1 MFVNSVSISN
11 NFLHSNS
18 LYQKRQVNTFS
29 KPHKT
34 DQVSFSGGLNP
45 EMLKNQ
51 LRILLTQDIWAEKLS
66 VKMPETRLEKEV
78 LLEVL
83 QNRLKLDRF
92 ARLSNE
98 RATIKG
104 DISYLNDLLEKD
116 PLNPNIPKLRQ
127 ELVRRGNI
135 ESVLKT
141 LDKQIDMEGKKNKP
155 ALDYFK
161 NIEKIEEEYIDKRL
175 VRFPQM
181 EKFWFKIKR
190 NNINKNGQYS
200 TKELIDIIAEDKAP
214 VAVSKNIAK
223 PLSKKDL
230 MVKAEKE
237 YEQYLRENIDI
248 YESRMNH
255 NDDARNGRKFV
266 QELNMATIKKYPGI
280 EKSLQKMYESVESR
294 YSHKI
299 NRLVDIDIYP
309 IGEIWNDMRLV
320 ETDMKKVI
328 KDIVFIKQQLKT
340 CPDNK
345 VFNETLKAWEKTL
358 EELKQDWIKGMKYSL
373 KYEDM
378 NRQRFSDAGR
388 LSEYE
393 YLAGENK
400 TIKKHKAAL
409 ELYRKN
415 NDNIPDESW
424 ANILS

>member
-1 MFVNSVSISN
+1 MFVNSVSIAQD
-11 NFLHSNS
+11 S
-18 LYQKRQVNTFS
+18 LYSKGISSKRQVNTFS
-29 KPHKT
+29 KPYKA
-34 DQVSFSGGLNP
+34 DQVSFSGLKP
-45 EMLKNQ
+45 EVLKNQ
-51 LRILLTQDIWAEKLS
+51 LRIFLTQDIWANRLN
-66 VKMPETRLEKEV
+66 VKMPETPIEKEV
-78 LLEVL
+78 ILEVL

-127 ELVRRGNI
+127 ELIRRGNI
-135 ESVLKT
+135 DSVLKT
-141 LDKQIDMEGKKNKP
+141 LDKQIDLEEKKNKS

-161 NIEKIEEEYIDKRL
+161 NIEKIEEEYINKRL
-175 VRFPQM
+175 MKPQKM
-181 EKFWFKIKR
+181 EKFWYKVKG

-200 TKELIDIIAEDKAP
+200 TKELIDIISNEKAP
-214 VAVSKNIAK
+214 IEASKTVLK

-230 MVKAEKE
+230 MVKVEKD

-248 YESRMNH
+248 YERRLNH
-255 NDDARNGRKFV
+255 HDDARKGRKFV
-266 QELNMATIKKYPGI
+266 QDLNMVSIKKYPGI
-280 EKSLQKMYESVESR
+280 EKPLQKIYESVESR
-294 YSHKI
+294 YAYKI
-299 NRLVDIDIYP
+299 DRLVDIDIYP
-309 IGEIWNDMRLV
+309 IGEIWNDMHLV
-320 ETDMKKVI
+320 EKDMKKVF
-328 KDIVFIKQQLKT
+328 KDITYIKEQLKT
-340 CPDNK
+340 SPDNK
-345 VFNETLKAWEKTL
+345 VFNETLNAWEKTL